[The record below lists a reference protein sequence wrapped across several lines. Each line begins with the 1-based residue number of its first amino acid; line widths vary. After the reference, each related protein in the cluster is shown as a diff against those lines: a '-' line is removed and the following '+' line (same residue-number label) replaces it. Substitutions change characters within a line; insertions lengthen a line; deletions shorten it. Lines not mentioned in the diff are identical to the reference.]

1 MNRILGVL
9 LLVGAPFLIGSY
21 AQSGPPTLGTVS
33 VPTTGNCTGSGWI
46 TGSGVTCAH
55 TFVDCTSAT
64 GAVSLGITYA
74 YETPSSPKGTIVFF
88 SGGDGTNPNGAEPTD
103 STHSIQQYADDY
115 YAVGYQVVQTAWDT
129 EWEDPTSTN
138 SGGNIG
144 YAACR
149 PATFLSWVRFGS
161 TGNPGLWTTGG
172 MCAQGESAGSG
183 AGAYSLAWYGAGS
196 GTGTGYNY
204 LDKLSILSGPPFS
217 SIAAGCT
224 VIGGESPVVQV
235 CPAGQLGCN
244 PNNNPSSWNVVLSF
258 GAGPAADIN
267 DWSGIHACS
276 QGPNTPSQD
285 TAAWKAMSI
294 ADGHIGTFSYPQTYI
309 TSWLCSSVES
319 PNVMNESSPEGQML
333 VQNFTSSSQLKGLI
347 VNGVSNCANSE
358 FVGGGTPPSNYGV
371 QYGWQAIE
379 KDMEDST
386 KGCVSHH

>member
-1 MNRILGVL
+1 
-9 LLVGAPFLIGSY
+9 
-21 AQSGPPTLGTVS
+21 
-33 VPTTGNCTGSGWI
+33 
-46 TGSGVTCAH
+46 
-55 TFVDCTSAT
+55 VDCTNAT

-74 YETPSSPKGTIVFF
+74 YETPPAPKGTIVFF
-88 SGGDGTNPNGAEPTD
+88 SGGDGTNANGDEPTD
-103 STHSIQQYADDY
+103 STHSIQQYAEDY
-115 YAVGYQVVQTAWDT
+115 YNFGYQVVQTAWKS

-149 PATFLSWVRFGS
+149 PATFLSWIN
-161 TGNPGLWTTGG
+161 TTYYAPIHQANPTAG
-172 MCAQGESAGSG
+172 MCLQGESAGSG

-204 LDKLSILSGPPFS
+204 LDKLTILSGPPFS
-217 SIAAGCT
+217 NIAAGCT
-224 VIGGESPVVQV
+224 VTGGESPVVQV

-244 PNNNPSSWNVVLSF
+244 PNNNPPSWNVVLSF
-258 GAGPAADIN
+258 GGGPVADID
-267 DWSGIHACS
+267 DWSGINACS

-294 ADGHIGTFSYPQTYI
+294 ADGNIGSFSYPQTYI

-319 PNVMNESSPEGQML
+319 PNVMNESSPEGQTL

-379 KDMEDST
+379 MDMEDST